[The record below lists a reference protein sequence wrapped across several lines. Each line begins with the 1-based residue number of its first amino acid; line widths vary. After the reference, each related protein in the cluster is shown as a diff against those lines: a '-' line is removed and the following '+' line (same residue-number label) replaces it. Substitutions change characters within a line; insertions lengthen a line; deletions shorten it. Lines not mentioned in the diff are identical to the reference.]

1 MYLYL
6 ESVLTLIKG
15 LHFYSC
21 LVELPILHI
30 LRQTHDEKLE
40 ALSNIHFHCS
50 CYRMQVESEMCAS
63 LCSWKVRCV
72 LHFVDENRVVHEVY
86 QWTQQKDRI
95 RKL

>member
-1 MYLYL
+1 MM
-6 ESVLTLIKG
+6 KNWR
-15 LHFYSC
+15 HFQIFTSTVVAIEC
-21 LVELPILHI
+21 
-30 LRQTHDEKLE
+30 KLE
-40 ALSNIHFHCS
+40 GK
-50 CYRMQVESEMCAS
+50 MCAS